1 MKTQPMDL
9 SGRTIL
15 VTGASSGIGR
25 ETALLLGTLGARVVL
40 TGRDAGRLAETHE
53 RLNAIETNAQGH
65 HAEPFDLAMD
75 VERIPAWM
83 LDLANKLQ
91 TPFHGIAHCAGIHNQ
106 RPVRMLDASRFEEVQ
121 RVNVTTAVMLAKGFR
136 QKNCRPPVGVTGGG
150 SLVLMSSVAGLVGQ
164 ASIAAYG
171 ASKAALIGLCKCL
184 AIELAAEGIR
194 ANVVAAAMVR
204 TELAERM
211 FATLGQEQ
219 TEAIRASHPL
229 GFGEPEDV
237 ANAIAFL
244 LSGASRWITGSV
256 MTVDG
261 GYTAQ

>member
-1 MKTQPMDL
+1 
-9 SGRTIL
+9 
-15 VTGASSGIGR
+15 
-25 ETALLLGTLGARVVL
+25 
-40 TGRDAGRLAETHE
+40 
-53 RLNAIETNAQGH
+53 
-65 HAEPFDLAMD
+65 
-75 VERIPAWM
+75 
-83 LDLANKLQ
+83 
-91 TPFHGIAHCAGIHNQ
+91 
-106 RPVRMLDASRFEEVQ
+106 
-121 RVNVTTAVMLAKGFR
+121 
-136 QKNCRPPVGVTGGG
+136 
-150 SLVLMSSVAGLVGQ
+150 MSSVAGLVGQ